1 MMHKFALRV
10 YIEDTD
16 LGGIV
21 YHANYLKFVERAR
34 SEMLRGFG
42 ISQLDL
48 KQKYDLIFVVR
59 KMICEYILPAQYD
72 DELVVET
79 SVKEL
84 KRASVIF
91 QQDVK
96 RGDDLLFQTEVVVV
110 AVGGK
115 MRAIALPDELRDVFS
130 KV

>member
-1 MMHKFALRV
+1 MMHNFVLRV

-34 SEMLRGFG
+34 SEMLRDAN
-42 ISQLDL
+42 INQIDL
-48 KQKYDLIFVVR
+48 KQNHDMIFVVR
-59 KMICEYILPAQYD
+59 KISCDYLLPAVYD

-96 RGDDLLFQTEVVVV
+96 RGDQTLFQAEVVVV
-110 AVGGK
+110 AVGGAMK
-115 MRAIALPDELRDVFS
+115 AVALPDALRDVFS
-130 KV
+130 G